1 MDVERRRNFVQPFTH
16 PSLRRPFDVKADDNA
31 DADRCEERHRGGREP
46 GTEKAAIVEIED
58 SEAHADQQEG
68 ERPRL
73 RTARISCAGVRAER
87 ILDVSLRI
95 KLDRSMLFDA
105 GWTAG
110 VPPCTG
116 SIGPLPSIKHM
127 NIIAP

>member
-16 PSLRRPFDVKADDNA
+16 PSLRRPFDVKADDNV

-68 ERPRL
+68 ERTHGCVQLGFPGR
-73 RTARISCAGVRAER
+73 AFGPKGSWMSHCALSSIVPCF
-87 ILDVSLRI
+87 
-95 KLDRSMLFDA
+95 SMLV
-105 GWTAG
+105 GRW
-110 VPPCTG
+110 G
-116 SIGPLPSIKHM
+116 SHLALAPSVRYHL
-127 NIIAP
+127 